1 MSRSVEQ
8 MIDDVIRR
16 EGGYVDHPQDRGGPT
31 NFGVTQATLSRHLG
45 RPASADEVRRLTRTV
60 AAEIYRRE
68 YYEAPAIDA
77 LPARIQAFV
86 FDAAV
91 NHGPGRAIRFLQQV
105 CDAAGFGPLAA
116 DGQCGPR
123 TRQAAAD
130 ADRAMGDWL
139 LAALVEER
147 RNFYLALVERDPGQR
162 VFLRGWLNR
171 LAEFDVPMERLVA

>member
-31 NFGVTQATLSRHLG
+31 RFGITQATLSRHLG
-45 RPASADEVRRLTRTV
+45 RPASAEEVRGLERTV

-68 YYEAPAIDA
+68 YYAKPGLDT
-77 LPARIQAFV
+77 LPERIQPFT

-91 NHGPGRAIRFLQQV
+91 NHGPSRAIRFVQQV
-105 CDAAGFGPLAA
+105 CTDAGYGPLAI
-116 DGQCGPR
+116 DGACGPLTGR
-123 TRQAAAD
+123 VAAA
-130 ADRAMGDWL
+130 AERAMADWL

-147 RNFYLALVERDPGQR
+147 RSFYYALVARDPAQR
-162 VFLRGWLNR
+162 VFLDGWLNR
-171 LAEFDVPMERLVA
+171 LAEFDVPLERLVA

>member
-1 MSRSVEQ
+1 MTRAVEQ

-31 NFGVTQATLSRHLG
+31 RFGITRSTLSHYLG
-45 RPASADEVRRLTRTV
+45 RPASTEDVRGLSRTV

-68 YYEAPAIDA
+68 YFEAPQINA
-77 LPARIQAFV
+77 LPTRIQPFV

-91 NHGPGRAIRFLQQV
+91 NHGPGRAVRLLQQV
-105 CDAAGFGPLAA
+105 CNAAGFGPLAV
-116 DGQCGPR
+116 DGACGPQTGR
-123 TRQAAAD
+123 VAAE

-147 RNFYLALVERDPGQR
+147 RNFYLALVERNPEQE
-162 VFLRGWLNR
+162 VFMAGWLNR
-171 LAEFDVPMERLVA
+171 LAEFDVPMEGLVA

>member
-31 NFGVTQATLSRHLG
+31 NFGVTQSTLSRHLG
-45 RPASADEVRRLTRTV
+45 RPASADDVRRLERTL

-68 YYEAPAIDA
+68 YYEAPRIDA
-77 LPARIQAFV
+77 LPARIQPFV

-91 NHGPGRAIRFLQQV
+91 NHGPGRAIRFVQQV
-105 CDAAGFGPLAA
+105 CNAAGFGPLAV

-123 TRQAAAD
+123 TRQAATE

-147 RNFYLALVERDPGQR
+147 RNFYLALVERDPEQR
-162 VFLRGWLNR
+162 VFLKGWLNR
-171 LAEFDVPMERLVA
+171 LAEFKVPTDRLVA

>member
-31 NFGVTQATLSRHLG
+31 NFGITRSTLSRHLG
-45 RPASADEVRRLTRTV
+45 RPASADEVRRLERAV

-68 YYEAPAIDA
+68 YYEAPGIDA
-77 LPARIQAFV
+77 LPARIRPFA
-86 FDAAV
+86 FDAAI
-91 NHGPGRAIRFLQQV
+91 NHGPGRAIRFVQQV

-123 TRQAAAD
+123 TRQAAAH

-147 RNFYLALVERDPGQR
+147 RDFYLALVARDPAQR

>member
-31 NFGVTQATLSRHLG
+31 NFGITQSTLSRHLG
-45 RPASADEVRRLTRTV
+45 RPASADDVRRLERSV

-68 YYEAPAIDA
+68 YFEAPHIDA
-77 LPARIQAFV
+77 LPDRIQSFV
-86 FDAAV
+86 FDAAA
-91 NHGPGRAIRFLQQV
+91 NHGPGRAICFVQQV
-105 CDAAGFGPLAA
+105 CNEAGFGPLAL

-123 TRQAAAD
+123 TRQAAAE
-130 ADRAMGDWL
+130 ADRMMGDWL

-147 RNFYLALVERDPGQR
+147 REFYFALVERHPEQR

>member
-1 MSRSVEQ
+1 MPRSVEQ

-31 NFGVTQATLSRHLG
+31 NFGITQATLARHLG
-45 RPASADEVRRLTRTV
+45 RPVSAEEVRQLERSV

-68 YYEAPAIDA
+68 YYEEPRLDT
-77 LPARIQAFV
+77 LPARVQAFV

-91 NHGPGRAIRFLQQV
+91 NHGPGRAIHFVQLV
-105 CDAAGFGPLAA
+105 CNAAGFGPLAV
-116 DGQCGPR
+116 DGACGPLTGR
-123 TRQAAAD
+123 VAAEAD
-130 ADRAMGDWL
+130 QAMGDWL

-147 RNFYLALVERDPGQR
+147 RNFYLALVARDPGQR
-162 VFLRGWLNR
+162 VFLNGWLNR

>member
-16 EGGYVDHPQDRGGPT
+16 EGGFVDHPQDRGGPT
-31 NFGVTQATLSRHLG
+31 NFGITRSTLSRHLG
-45 RPASADEVRRLTRTV
+45 RPASADEVRRLERTV
-60 AAEIYRRE
+60 AAEIYRRQ

-77 LPARIQAFV
+77 LPARIQPFV

-91 NHGPGRAIRFLQQV
+91 NHGPGRAIRFVQQV
-105 CDAAGFGPLAA
+105 CDAAGFGPLTL

-123 TRQAAAD
+123 TRQAAAA

>member
-45 RPASADEVRRLTRTV
+45 RPASTDEVRRLERTV

-68 YYEAPAIDA
+68 YYEVPRIDA
-77 LPARIQAFV
+77 LPAGIQEFV

-91 NHGPGRAIRFLQQV
+91 NHGPVRAIRFVQQV

-116 DGQCGPR
+116 DGLCGPR
-123 TRQAAAD
+123 TRQAAAA